1 MCIAVFYLMRLSRYH
16 LFAPWV
22 LIIIGLMIADNLN
35 TLWRAGWK
43 AWAVALIFP
52 IEIAYSTVLT
62 AAVLPGYFKQIT
74 AAGSSDTWKCVRV

>member
-22 LIIIGLMIADNLN
+22 LIIMGLMIADNLN

-43 AWAVALIFP
+43 A
-52 IEIAYSTVLT
+52 
-62 AAVLPGYFKQIT
+62 
-74 AAGSSDTWKCVRV
+74 